1 MLLRNI
7 AVFGLLFVLIAGII
21 LSLAS
26 VARLRGFTPEIYV
39 FSQSQEIF
47 DQLTDE
53 QVAACIDVF
62 SDGVARI
69 STIFV
74 RFRATGMN

>member
-21 LSLAS
+21 LSQAS

-69 STIFV
+69 SIIFV
-74 RFRATGMN
+74 RLRATGMN

>member
-7 AVFGLLFVLIAGII
+7 AAFGLLLVLIASII
-21 LSLAS
+21 LSQAS

-74 RFRATGMN
+74 GLRATGMN

>member
-7 AVFGLLFVLIAGII
+7 TVFGLLFVLIAGII

-26 VARLRGFTPEIYV
+26 VARLRGFTSEIYV

-74 RFRATGMN
+74 RLRATGMN